1 MPLVYL
7 DNCALQRPL
16 DDRSQFRV
24 RIEADAI
31 TAFLDAVLLGN
42 VELASSAALR
52 AESSLVRQVSRR
64 DFIER
69 VLALAAKVA
78 PPITASQTWVQEYQ
92 NAGIKPFDALHLA
105 SAVAVGADYLC
116 TTDDTFLRRA
126 QGVNTEGT
134 SVVGAI
140 ELATLLKL

>member
-16 DDRSQFRV
+16 DDRSQFRD

-31 TAFLDAVLLGN
+31 TALLDAVLLGD

-52 AESSLVRQVSRR
+52 VESSFVRQASRR
-64 DFIER
+64 DFVER
-69 VLALAAKVA
+69 VLALAARVA
-78 PPITASQTWVQEYQ
+78 PPIATSEPRIQVYQ
-92 NAGIKPFDALHLA
+92 KVGIKPFDALHLA
-105 SAVAVGADYLC
+105 SAVALGADYLC
-116 TTDDTFLRRA
+116 TTDDKFLRRA

-134 SVVGAI
+134 LVVGAL